1 MTIPTIMVM
10 STYADGKVRR
20 IHEGMDIVCQEY
32 IDGAWVE
39 FKRTNEMSNDYA
51 YLDTKNACY
60 AREKQLKGH
69 L

>member
-1 MTIPTIMVM
+1 MTIPTTIVLA
-10 STYADGKVRR
+10 TYAGGKIRR

-32 IDGAWVE
+32 IDGTWVE

-51 YLDTKNACY
+51 YSETTYACR
-60 AREKQLKGH
+60 AREQQLRSQ